1 MTGTPIRRIDGRP
14 TRGDGRL
21 EGFIARL
28 RMDRVLKAIKPSLL
42 GTEILDV
49 GCGSHPVFLLR
60 APFGRKVGID
70 QLAPAAAVGD
80 AVSGP
85 MPGGAVPGGGAR
97 EGGTLRGDNLELLQW
112 SLDAAPRLPFP
123 DASFSCVTSLAVI
136 EHLEPDG
143 LPGLMAELHRV
154 LKPSGQLLLTTPH
167 AAADGLLR
175 LLARM
180 GLVSKE
186 EIDEHKSLFLHRHIR
201 DLLRQAGFPGD
212 RIRVGG
218 FLLGLNILAVA
229 EK

>member
-1 MTGTPIRRIDGRP
+1 MTGASVRRIDGRP
-14 TRGDGRL
+14 TRGDGKL

-28 RMDRVLKAIKPSLL
+28 RMDRVLKSIKPSIL

-49 GCGSHPVFLLR
+49 GCGSHPVFLAR
-60 APFGRKVGID
+60 APFRRKVGLD
-70 QLAPAAAVGD
+70 QLAPASAGD
-80 AVSGP
+80 AAQAGP
-85 MPGGAVPGGGAR
+85 GTGGAATGG
-97 EGGTLRGDNLELLQW
+97 ETQLGDGLELLQL

-175 LLARM
+175 LLARL

-201 DLLRQAGFPGD
+201 DLLRQAGFPED